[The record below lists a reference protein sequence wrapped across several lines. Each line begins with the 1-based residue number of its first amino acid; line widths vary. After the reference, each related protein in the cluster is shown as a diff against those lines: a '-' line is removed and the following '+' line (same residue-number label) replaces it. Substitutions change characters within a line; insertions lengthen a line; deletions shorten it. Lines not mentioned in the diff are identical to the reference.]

1 MYSQK
6 STAGNPTRHM
16 IEEGEI
22 SAHDIYF
29 IASRK
34 VPYFHTLIFSP
45 QSTFRTHH
53 KLSEI
58 YRRLSASRTLRPVF
72 ETNRV
77 RSNYFYPSRRIIDVL
92 PRSLMRSVSRFPQ
105 NKRTFVVF
113 HASLHVPES
122 GPCSCFC
129 LLEICA

>member
-58 YRRLSASRTLRPVF
+58 YRRLSAPRTLRPVLRPIASVQ
-72 ETNRV
+72 TI
-77 RSNYFYPSRRIIDVL
+77 ST
-92 PRSLMRSVSRFPQ
+92 PRDELLMSFLA
-105 NKRTFVVF
+105 
-113 HASLHVPES
+113 H
-122 GPCSCFC
+122 
-129 LLEICA
+129 